1 MLSMPKI
8 LIQLFRRNDMDQF
21 KLEDYKEKMKKTIE
35 NLVNNFTGIRSG
47 RASTTLVD
55 SIIVDAYGQNMK
67 IKDLASVSV
76 PEARTIKINVW
87 DVNLINSIE
96 KSIVNSSLSL
106 SPITEGQVIR
116 INLPEL
122 TAERRIELA
131 KNVRRLSEEAKV
143 SIRNIR
149 QDGMNFIKKLSTQ
162 SIPEDEVKMHQDDL
176 QKLTDTY
183 IENIIEKSK
192 NKENEILQI

>member
-1 MLSMPKI
+1 MNKFIMNDYEKRMQSTI
-8 LIQLFRRNDMDQF
+8 DNLIS
-21 KLEDYKEKMKKTIE
+21 
-35 NLVNNFTGIRSG
+35 NFSGIRSG

-55 SIIVDAYGQNMK
+55 SLIVDAYGQNMK
-67 IKDLASVSV
+67 IKDLASVNV

-87 DVNLINSIE
+87 DANLISAVE
-96 KSIVNSSLSL
+96 KSIINSSLGL
-106 SPITEGQVIR
+106 SPITEGQIIR

-122 TAERRIELA
+122 TAERRQELA
-131 KNVRRLSEEAKV
+131 KNVKRLAEESKI

-149 QDGMNFIKKLSTQ
+149 QDGMNSVKKLTNENF
-162 SIPEDEVKMHQDDL
+162 PEDEIKTLQDDL

-183 IENIIEKSK
+183 IEKISEKCK

>member
-1 MLSMPKI
+1 
-8 LIQLFRRNDMDQF
+8 MDQF
-21 KLEDYKEKMKKTIE
+21 ILSDYEKRMQGAID

-55 SIIVDAYGQNMK
+55 GIVVDAYGQNMK

-87 DVNLINSIE
+87 DTNLVNSVE
-96 KSIVNSSLSL
+96 KSILNSSLNL
-106 SPITEGQVIR
+106 SPMTEGQIIR
-116 INLPEL
+116 INLPDL
-122 TAERRIELA
+122 TAERRVELA
-131 KNVRRLSEEAKV
+131 KNVKRLSEEAKV

-149 QDGMNFIKKLSTQ
+149 QDGMNFIKKLSSQ
-162 SIPEDEVKMHQDDL
+162 STPEDEIKILQDDL
-176 QKLTDTY
+176 QKLTDSY
-183 IENIIEKSK
+183 IETISEKSK

>member
-1 MLSMPKI
+1 MNQFTLS
-8 LIQLFRRNDMDQF
+8 
-21 KLEDYKEKMKKTIE
+21 DYEKRMQGAID

-55 SIIVDAYGQNMK
+55 SIVVDAYGQNMK

-76 PEARTIKINVW
+76 PEAKTIKINVW
-87 DVNLINSIE
+87 DTNLVNSVE
-96 KSIVNSSLSL
+96 KGILNSSLNL
-106 SPITEGQVIR
+106 SPMTEGQIIR

-122 TAERRIELA
+122 TAERRTELA
-131 KNVRRLSEEAKV
+131 KNVKRLSEEAKV

-149 QDGMNFIKKLSTQ
+149 QDGMNFIKKLSSQ
-162 SIPEDEVKMHQDDL
+162 STPEDEIKIHQDNL
-176 QKLTDTY
+176 QKLTDSYTET
-183 IENIIEKSK
+183 ISEKSK

>member
-1 MLSMPKI
+1 MNQFILS
-8 LIQLFRRNDMDQF
+8 
-21 KLEDYKEKMKKTIE
+21 DYEQRMKGAID

-55 SIIVDAYGQNMK
+55 SIVVDAYGQSMK

-76 PEARTIKINVW
+76 PEARTIKISVW
-87 DVNLINSIE
+87 DTNLVSTVE
-96 KSIVNSSLSL
+96 KSLVNSSLNL
-106 SPITEGQVIR
+106 SPMTEGQIIR
-116 INLPEL
+116 INLPDL
-122 TAERRIELA
+122 TAERRAELA

-149 QDGMNFIKKLSTQ
+149 QDGMNFIKKFSSQNT
-162 SIPEDEVKMHQDDL
+162 PEDEVKKTQDDL
-176 QKLTDTY
+176 QELTDSY
-183 IENIIEKSK
+183 IEMISEKSK

>member
-1 MLSMPKI
+1 
-8 LIQLFRRNDMDQF
+8 MDQF

-149 QDGMNFIKKLSTQ
+149 QEGMNFIKKLSTQ

>member
-1 MLSMPKI
+1 M
-8 LIQLFRRNDMDQF
+8 NQF
-21 KLEDYKEKMKKTIE
+21 IISDYEKRMQGAIE

-55 SIIVDAYGQNMK
+55 SIVVDAYGQSMK

-87 DVNLINSIE
+87 DVNLVSSVE
-96 KSIVNSSLSL
+96 KSIVNSSLNL
-106 SPITEGQVIR
+106 SPISEGQIIR
-116 INLPEL
+116 INLPDL

-131 KNVRRLSEEAKV
+131 KNVKRLSEEAKI

-149 QDGMNFIKKLSTQ
+149 QDGMNFIKKLSSQ
-162 SIPEDEVKMHQDDL
+162 STPEDEIKILQDDL
-176 QKLTDTY
+176 QKLTDSY
-183 IENIIEKSK
+183 IEAISEKSK

>member
-1 MLSMPKI
+1 
-8 LIQLFRRNDMDQF
+8 MDQF
-21 KLEDYKEKMKKTIE
+21 ILDDYKKRMQGAIE
-35 NLVNNFTGIRSG
+35 NLINNFTGIRSG

-87 DVNLINSIE
+87 DANLINSVE

-122 TAERRIELA
+122 TAERRVELA
-131 KNVRRLSEEAKV
+131 KNVKRLAEESKV

-149 QDGMNFIKKLSTQ
+149 QDGMNFIKKFSSK
-162 SIPEDEVKMHQDDL
+162 SIPEDEIKIIQDDL
-176 QKLTDTY
+176 QRLTDSY
-183 IENIIEKSK
+183 IETISEKSK
-192 NKENEILQI
+192 NKENEILHI

>member
-1 MLSMPKI
+1 MNEFI
-8 LIQLFRRNDMDQF
+8 LD
-21 KLEDYKEKMKKTIE
+21 DYEKRMQGAVD

-55 SIIVDAYGQNMK
+55 SIVVDAYGQSMK

-87 DVNLINSIE
+87 DVNLVSSVE
-96 KSIVNSSLSL
+96 KSIVNSSLNL
-106 SPITEGQVIR
+106 SPMTEGQIIR
-116 INLPEL
+116 INLPDL
-122 TAERRIELA
+122 TAERRAELA
-131 KNVRRLSEEAKV
+131 KNVKRLSEEAKI

-149 QDGMNFIKKLSTQ
+149 QDGMNFIKKLSSQ
-162 SIPEDEVKMHQDDL
+162 STPEDEIKLIQDDL
-176 QKLTDTY
+176 QKLTDSC
-183 IENIIEKSK
+183 IETISEKSK

>member
-1 MLSMPKI
+1 
-8 LIQLFRRNDMDQF
+8 MDQF

-106 SPITEGQVIR
+106 SPTTEGQVIR